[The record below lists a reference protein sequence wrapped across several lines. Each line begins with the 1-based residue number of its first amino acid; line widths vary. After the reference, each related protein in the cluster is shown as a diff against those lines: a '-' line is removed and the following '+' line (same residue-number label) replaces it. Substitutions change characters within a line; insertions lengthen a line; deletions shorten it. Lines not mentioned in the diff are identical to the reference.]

1 MSNYKIL
8 PPIIKRGTYHYY
20 LIHRIGMIAIYEQRR
35 PRTPDRG
42 CGYAVIRIRNQK
54 PSKLPNGVI
63 LPHREVFPS
72 PSEFGKTGW
81 FFMKKSRALAFIH
94 FHELVE
100 KYGDNIPPKKSFNLE
115 SEGTTH
121 FKDEDDL
128 NGGDGIVA

>member
-8 PPIIKRGTYHYY
+8 PPIIKRGPYLYY
-20 LIHRIGMIAIYEQRR
+20 LIQRIGMIAIYEQRR
-35 PRTPDRG
+35 PRTPDRA
-42 CGYAVIRIRNQK
+42 CGYAVVRIRNK
-54 PSKLPNGVI
+54 KSYKLPNGVM

-72 PSEFGKTGW
+72 RSEFGRNGW
-81 FFMKKSRALAFIH
+81 FYMKKSRAFAYAH

-100 KYGDNIPPKKSFNLE
+100 KYGDNIPPKKSFNPE

-121 FKDEDDL
+121 FEDEDDL

>member
-8 PPIIKRGTYHYY
+8 PPIIKRGSYHYY
-20 LIHRIGMIAIYEQRR
+20 LMHRIGMIAIYEQRR
-35 PRTPDRG
+35 PKTPDRA
-42 CGYAVIRIRNQK
+42 CGYAVVRIRNQK

-81 FFMKKSRALAFIH
+81 FYMKKSRAFAYAH
-94 FHELVE
+94 FYELVG
-100 KYGDNIPPKKSFNLE
+100 KYGDNIPPKKSFNPE

-121 FKDEDDL
+121 FEDEDDL